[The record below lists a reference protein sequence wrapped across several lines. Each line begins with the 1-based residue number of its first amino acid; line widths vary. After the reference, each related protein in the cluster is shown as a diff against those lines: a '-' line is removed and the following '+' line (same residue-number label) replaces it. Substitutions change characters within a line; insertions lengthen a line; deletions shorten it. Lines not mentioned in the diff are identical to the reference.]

1 MFHESAVKDTRSALN
16 ATFSAKAT
24 RPIPEKLEP
33 PPEEWAVDF
42 PAMAAFARLSTADYL
57 EAFSVLAAFW
67 SRGSIRQAAD
77 A

>member
-57 EAFSVLAAFW
+57 
-67 SRGSIRQAAD
+67 
-77 A
+77 